1 MKQLNSFEI
10 YIRGVKK
17 NINIFKKY
25 NKSLFQEKSN
35 SIIIYT
41 VYEDR
46 NNHTEIIKN
55 FLREYSGKYIP
66 KRTEYYKKIIGV
78 NFNKIRIKDQK
89 SRWGSCSSLG
99 NLNFNYKIIQAPDE
113 IIDYVIIHE
122 LCHLIEMNHSERFWK
137 NVAKYDPKYI
147 TNEKWL
153 KNNTLK
159 LFTINGLAEIK

>member
-66 KRTEYYKKIIGV
+66 KRTEYYKKIIG
-78 NFNKIRIKDQK
+78 
-89 SRWGSCSSLG
+89 
-99 NLNFNYKIIQAPDE
+99 
-113 IIDYVIIHE
+113 
-122 LCHLIEMNHSERFWK
+122 
-137 NVAKYDPKYI
+137 
-147 TNEKWL
+147 
-153 KNNTLK
+153 
-159 LFTINGLAEIK
+159 